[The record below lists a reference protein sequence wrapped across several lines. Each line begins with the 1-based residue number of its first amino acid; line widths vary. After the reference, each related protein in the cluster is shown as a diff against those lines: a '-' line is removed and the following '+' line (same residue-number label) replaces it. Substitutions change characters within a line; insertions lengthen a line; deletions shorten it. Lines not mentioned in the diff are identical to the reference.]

1 MSMLDHNGVI
11 IPRPTGEQQLAQLR
25 KEFED
30 WELDIT
36 GDSETRMYMLEYLAA
51 RIELFEIEQEYHA
64 HMLAKAKRN

>member
-25 KEFED
+25 KEFEC
-30 WELDIT
+30 WELDIQ
-36 GDSETRMYMLEYLAA
+36 GGETRMEMLEYLAN

-64 HMLAKAKRN
+64 QRRAKAKRN